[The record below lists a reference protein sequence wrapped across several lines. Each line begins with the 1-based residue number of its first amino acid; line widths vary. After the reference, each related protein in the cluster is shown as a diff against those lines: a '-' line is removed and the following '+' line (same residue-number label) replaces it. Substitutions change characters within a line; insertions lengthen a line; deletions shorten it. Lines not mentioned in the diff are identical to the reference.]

1 MACARSFHSSLY
13 SAKIVVEKVP
23 ALGESITEG
32 SIASWAKKEGDAV
45 AVDDVIVIVETDKVT
60 VDIKSTYAGV
70 FKKKLVTDNV
80 SSPSDHYYLALFIV
94 IFKMIFNRLL
104 LDNLCTRLM
113 LTPLL
118 PLRRPPLVQHLQQRH
133 LL

>member
-1 MACARSFHSSLY
+1 MSCSRGFHSSLY

-60 VDIKSTYAGV
+60 VDIKSTFAGV

-80 SSPSDHYYLALFIV
+80 RFFEIKVFQNSSNFFPFSIH
-94 IFKMIFNRLL
+94 
-104 LDNLCTRLM
+104 
-113 LTPLL
+113 PLGCCWSAS
-118 PLRRPPLVQHLQQRH
+118 V
-133 LL
+133 

>member
-1 MACARSFHSSLY
+1 MSCSRGFHSSLY

-60 VDIKSTYAGV
+60 VDIKSTFAGV

-80 SSPSDHYYLALFIV
+80 SFCEIKVYQNYSHFFPFSIH
-94 IFKMIFNRLL
+94 
-104 LDNLCTRLM
+104 
-113 LTPLL
+113 PLGCCWSAS
-118 PLRRPPLVQHLQQRH
+118 V
-133 LL
+133 

>member
-1 MACARSFHSSLY
+1 MSCSRGFHSSLY

-60 VDIKSTYAGV
+60 VDIKSTFAGV

-80 SSPSDHYYLALFIV
+80 SVCEIKLHQNSSHFFPFTIY
-94 IFKMIFNRLL
+94 
-104 LDNLCTRLM
+104 
-113 LTPLL
+113 PLGCCWSAS
-118 PLRRPPLVQHLQQRH
+118 V
-133 LL
+133 